1 MNTGRHP
8 DHSQPRRTG
17 STRTRGRYTHC
28 GVRSGA
34 RSPPPCSP
42 CAPAAS
48 DGTIPRPRRP
58 PMIPRIEF
66 DPTAP
71 APLDGIRVVDLSR
84 LVAGNMVSLQLADQ
98 GAEVIK
104 IEDPKVGDPL
114 RAWRVKGLS
123 LHWKVYA
130 RNKKSLAI
138 NLRPQAGRDALLDL
152 LATSQ
157 VLIENYR
164 PGTLEQMGLGPDVLH
179 ARNPGLIIVRI
190 TGFGQDGP
198 YKDRPGFGTLV
209 EAMSG
214 FAAKNGYGARP
225 PVLPPLAL
233 ADMISG
239 LYGAYAVM
247 VALRVVER
255 GGRGQTIDL
264 PLLEPMIS
272 VLGPDAASYRVSGEK
287 PRRTGS
293 RSLTT
298 SPRNVHG
305 TSDGR
310 FIAISAS
317 IQAMAERLFRAIG
330 RPDVIDDP
338 RFRTNTDRV
347 RNIDACDAIVA
358 DWIGERTLAENMA
371 VFEAAEVTATPIFE
385 IDQLLDDAHVQARGV
400 FVEVP
405 DDDAGSVLM
414 HNVIPRLSE
423 TPGRLRSAAPSLGQH
438 TRSVLESIGFGAD
451 RLAALTAA
459 GVIRQLE
466 NG

>member
-1 MNTGRHP
+1 
-8 DHSQPRRTG
+8 
-17 STRTRGRYTHC
+17 
-28 GVRSGA
+28 
-34 RSPPPCSP
+34 
-42 CAPAAS
+42 
-48 DGTIPRPRRP
+48 
-58 PMIPRIEF
+58 MIPRIEF

-104 IEDPKVGDPL
+104 VEDPKVGDPL
-114 RAWRVKGLS
+114 RAWRVNGAS

-179 ARNPGLIIVRI
+179 ARNPGLVIVRI

-198 YKDRPGFGTLV
+198 YRDRPGFGTLV

-214 FAAKNGYGARP
+214 FASKNGFADRP
-225 PVLPPLAL
+225 PVLPPLAM
-233 ADMISG
+233 ADMVSG

-255 GGRGQTIDL
+255 GGKGQTIDL

-272 VLGPDAASYRVSGEK
+272 VLGPDAATYRVSGAK

-298 SPRNVHG
+298 SPRNVYA

-310 FIAISAS
+310 FVAISAS

-330 RPDVIDDP
+330 RADMIDDA

-347 RNIDACDAIVA
+347 RNIDACDGIVA
-358 DWIGERTLAENMA
+358 AWIAERTLADNMA
-371 VFEAAEVTATPIFE
+371 VFEAAEVTATPIYE
-385 IDQLLDDAHVQARGV
+385 IDQLMDDPHVQARGV
-400 FVEVP
+400 LVEAP
-405 DDDAGSVLM
+405 DDEIGSVLM
-414 HNVIPRLSE
+414 HNIIPRLSE
-423 TPGRLRSAAPSLGQH
+423 TPGRLRAAAPTLGQH
-438 TRSVLESIGFGAD
+438 TRTVLGSIGYDAA
-451 RLAALTAA
+451 RLALLTAE
-459 GVIRQLE
+459 GVIKE
-466 NG
+466 G

>member
-1 MNTGRHP
+1 
-8 DHSQPRRTG
+8 
-17 STRTRGRYTHC
+17 
-28 GVRSGA
+28 
-34 RSPPPCSP
+34 
-42 CAPAAS
+42 
-48 DGTIPRPRRP
+48 
-58 PMIPRIEF
+58 MIPRINF

-104 IEDPKVGDPL
+104 IEDPTVGDPL
-114 RAWRVKGLS
+114 RAWKVKGLS

-179 ARNPGLIIVRI
+179 ARNPALIIVRI

-198 YKDRPGFGTLV
+198 YRDRPGFGTLV

-214 FAAKNGYGARP
+214 FASKNGFGDRP
-225 PVLPPLAL
+225 PVLPPLAM
-233 ADMISG
+233 ADMVAG

-247 VALRVVER
+247 VALRVAER
-255 GGRGQTIDL
+255 RGRGQVIDL

-272 VLGPDAASYRVSGEK
+272 VLGPDAATYRVSGEK

-298 SPRNVHG
+298 SPRNVYG

-310 FIAISAS
+310 FVAISAS

-330 RPDVIDDP
+330 RADMIDDP

-347 RNIDACDAIVA
+347 RNIDACDGIVA
-358 DWIGERTLAENMA
+358 AWIGERTLADVMA

-385 IDQLLDDAHVQARGV
+385 IDQLLDDPHVQARGV
-400 FVEVP
+400 LVEAP
-405 DDDAGSVLM
+405 DDEAGSVLM
-414 HNVIPRLSE
+414 HNIIPRLSE

-438 TRSVLESIGFGAD
+438 TRSVLESIGYDAA
-451 RLAALTAA
+451 RLDALKAE
-459 GVIRQLE
+459 GVVKE
-466 NG
+466 G

>member
-1 MNTGRHP
+1 
-8 DHSQPRRTG
+8 
-17 STRTRGRYTHC
+17 
-28 GVRSGA
+28 
-34 RSPPPCSP
+34 
-42 CAPAAS
+42 
-48 DGTIPRPRRP
+48 
-58 PMIPRIEF
+58 MIPRVQF

-71 APLDGIRVVDLSR
+71 APLDGIRVVDISR

-152 LATSQ
+152 LATSH
-157 VLIENYR
+157 VLIENFR
-164 PGTLEQMGLGPDVLH
+164 PGTLEQMGLGPEVLH

-198 YKDRPGFGTLV
+198 YRDRPGFGTLV

-214 FAAKNGYGARP
+214 FASKNGYGDRP
-225 PVLPPLAL
+225 PVLPPLAM

-239 LYGAYAVM
+239 LYGAYAIM

-255 GGRGQTIDL
+255 GGKGQIIDL

-272 VLGPDAASYRVSGEK
+272 VLGPDAAIYRVSGQK
-287 PRRTGS
+287 PVRTGS

-298 SPRNVHG
+298 SPRNVYE

-310 FIAISAS
+310 FVAISAS

-330 RPDVIDDP
+330 RADMIDDP
-338 RFRTNTDRV
+338 KFRTNTDRV
-347 RNIDACDAIVA
+347 RNIDECDGVVA
-358 DWIGERTLAENMA
+358 AWIAERTLAENMG
-371 VFEAAEVTATPIFE
+371 VFEAAEVTATPIYE
-385 IDQLLDDAHVQARGV
+385 IDQLLDDPHVQARGV
-400 FVEVP
+400 IVEAP
-405 DDDAGSVLM
+405 DDEAGSVLM
-414 HNVIPRLSE
+414 HNIIPRLSD
-423 TPGRLRSAAPSLGQH
+423 TPGKLRTGAPALGQH
-438 TRSVLESIGFGAD
+438 TRSVLQSIGYDAA
-451 RLAALTAA
+451 RLAALAA
-459 GVIRQLE
+459 DGVIKE
-466 NG
+466 G

>member
-1 MNTGRHP
+1 
-8 DHSQPRRTG
+8 
-17 STRTRGRYTHC
+17 
-28 GVRSGA
+28 
-34 RSPPPCSP
+34 
-42 CAPAAS
+42 
-48 DGTIPRPRRP
+48 
-58 PMIPRIEF
+58 MIPHIEF

-114 RAWRVKGLS
+114 RAWRTKGLS

-152 LATSQ
+152 LATSDI
-157 VLIENYR
+157 LIENYR
-164 PGTLEQMGLGPDVLH
+164 PGTLEQMGLGPDILH
-179 ARNPGLIIVRI
+179 ARNPRLIIVRI

-198 YKDRPGFGTLV
+198 YRDRPGFGTLV

-214 FAAKNGYGARP
+214 FASKNGFEDRP
-225 PVLPPLAL
+225 PVLPPLAM
-233 ADMISG
+233 ADMVSG

-247 VALRVVER
+247 IALRVVEK
-255 GGRGQTIDL
+255 GGKGQIIDL

-272 VLGPDAASYRVSGEK
+272 ILGPDAATYRVSGEK

-298 SPRNVHG
+298 SPRNVYA

-330 RPDVIDDP
+330 RPDVIEDP

-347 RNIDACDAIVA
+347 RNIEACDGIVA
-358 DWIGERTLAENMA
+358 AWIAERTLAENMA
-371 VFEAAEVTATPIFE
+371 VFEAAEVTATPIYE
-385 IDQLLDDAHVQARGV
+385 IDQLLDDPHVQARGV
-400 FVEVP
+400 IVEAP
-405 DDDAGSVLM
+405 DEEAGSVLM
-414 HNVIPRLSE
+414 HNIIPRLSD
-423 TPGRLRSAAPSLGQH
+423 TPGRLRAPAPSLGQH
-438 TRSVLESIGFGAD
+438 TKSVLESIGYDTAKIAG
-451 RLAALTAA
+451 LAAEGIIPKET
-459 GVIRQLE
+459 
-466 NG
+466 